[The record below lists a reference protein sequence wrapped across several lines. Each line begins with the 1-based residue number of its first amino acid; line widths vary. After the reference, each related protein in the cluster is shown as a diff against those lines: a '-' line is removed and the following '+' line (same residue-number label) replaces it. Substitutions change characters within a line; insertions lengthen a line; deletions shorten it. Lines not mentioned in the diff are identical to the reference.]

1 DVAGGH
7 LVGQVRLEDV
17 AVVRGGA
24 GVHQAVQ
31 IGLGDRHGVGGVAA
45 GQVGVDA
52 DFSVIDHGE
61 GRGRAGVVRG
71 VDADLTE
78 IEGLGGVVARIVGA
92 VGRDRARHGEAG
104 AVRQSGRAVVVH
116 GVADGVPGRD
126 DRAAVAGI
134 DGVQL
139 GRDVQ

>member
-1 DVAGGH
+1 PGAVLGRVLVRRGGDDQGLRGAGGGAAGDRAGDVAGGH

-78 IEGLGGVVARIVGA
+78 IEGLG
-92 VGRDRARHGEAG
+92 
-104 AVRQSGRAVVVH
+104 
-116 GVADGVPGRD
+116 
-126 DRAAVAGI
+126 
-134 DGVQL
+134 
-139 GRDVQ
+139 